1 MQTMAIDLCNKQ
13 EQMRVVGDRATL
25 ANPFEDALEGVSVPL
40 DALSV
45 DQREVVELAY
55 YSALIHPN
63 PLMHIVGDPAAWE
76 SNFGHALDRVA
87 MRLDSRSNE
96 VLREHAL
103 NHPDPMMRE
112 QSLYEYADRNQEDAI
127 DLLSQAVAK
136 DSDRQVRWDAL
147 WAIEKLGGV
156 GAIQAL
162 KSFYNDADPEIAE
175 WAKLFVGELQTG
187 APSFDNR
194 ESRYTY
200 GRTFDETIFLLI
212 HCDLYIRLSADNQRW
227 GKLSLAPLGLARV
240 YGQAHACPN
249 AKTRERQLV
258 IAKQISGLHADQ
270 SLHIDNYLFRGFTE
284 RTLDDRGNFYFESHV
299 QRPFYVSGKADD
311 PSAGVKDSYIG
322 FMREGCWYLDS
333 NFKIPQTDGDAH
345 AIRYVRGRFQGWGY
359 TNLENLQGKQ
369 LDQILTPGNGILST
383 LHDPVAGPMT
393 NVFISGTFKGKLND
407 WDGDGYIDLNS
418 RDVYSTAEGE
428 VDTNM
433 DGIADNPGVACCDLG
448 TRLGI

>member
-1 MQTMAIDLCNKQ
+1 MAIDLCNKQ
-13 EQMRVVGDRATL
+13 EQMRIVGNQATL
-25 ANPFEDALEGVSVPL
+25 ANPFQSALEGISVPL
-40 DALSV
+40 DALTV

-63 PLMHIVGDPAAWE
+63 PLMHVVGDPAAWE

-87 MRLDSRSNE
+87 VRLDSRPNDL
-96 VLREHAL
+96 LRSQAVD
-103 NHPDPMMRE
+103 HPDPLMRE
-112 QSLYEYADRNQEDAI
+112 QSLFEYADRNSDDAI
-127 DLLSQAVAK
+127 ELLSYAAAN
-136 DSDRQVRWDAL
+136 DSDRQVRWDSL

-156 GAIQAL
+156 RAIQAL
-162 KSFYNDADPEIAE
+162 KKFYTDADPEIAE

-187 APSFDNR
+187 APSFDGR
-194 ESRYTY
+194 ASSYTP

-212 HCDLYIRLSADNQRW
+212 HCDLYIRLSNDNQRW

-258 IAKQISGLHADQ
+258 IAKQISGLHADS

-284 RTLDDRGNFYFESHV
+284 RTREDRGNFYFESHV
-299 QRPFYVSGKADD
+299 GRPFYVSGQADD
-311 PSAGVKDSYIG
+311 PSRGVRDSHIG

-333 NFKIPQTDGDAH
+333 RFKIPQPEGAAA

-359 TNLENLQGKQ
+359 TNLEKLAGKQ
-369 LDQILTPGNGILST
+369 LDEILVPGNGILST

-393 NVFISGTFKGKLND
+393 NVFIAGTFKGKLND
-407 WDGDGYIDLNS
+407 WDGDGRIDLNS
-418 RDVYSTAEGE
+418 RDVYATAEGE
-428 VDTNM
+428 VDTDM
-433 DGIADNPGVACCDLG
+433 DGVPDHPGVACCDLG
-448 TRLGI
+448 TRLP